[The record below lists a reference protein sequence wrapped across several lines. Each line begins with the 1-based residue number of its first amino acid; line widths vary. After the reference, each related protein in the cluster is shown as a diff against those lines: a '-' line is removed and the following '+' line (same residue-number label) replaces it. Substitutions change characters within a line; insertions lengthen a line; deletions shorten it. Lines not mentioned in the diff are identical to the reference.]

1 MQTRNKLRPY
11 QIEGVE
17 RLISLN
23 HDAILADEPGL
34 GKTIQVAHYINL
46 TKPLTALIVCPASL
60 RLNWKHELD
69 KWLDSALCLDI
80 LSYEGATKLST
91 DFKYDLIVFDEAH
104 YLKNPKA
111 ARTKAG
117 LALPA
122 YRRLFLTGT
131 PIVNRPMDMY
141 PILQSIGLK
150 LTLKEFGVR
159 YCNGHLVP
167 VKWGVKAGRRVPVKK
182 AWDFSG
188 ASNTEELHKL
198 LVDNVMVRRRKK
210 DVLTEL
216 PAKVRQVIEIDAP
229 HGDDPELKKVLVQK
243 YGSLTA
249 AAEALIDDGGIAFGD
264 LSRYRLEQ
272 SKHKLPYVINYLDNL
287 MEETDKIVVFAYH
300 REIIEALQNQY
311 PAAVHLYGGMSDKE
325 KDAAV
330 TSFQQGDAPLFIG
343 QITAAGT
350 GITLTASSTVVFAEL
365 DWVPGNVIQAED
377 RCHRM
382 GQTDNVHIV
391 HLVLKDSIDCR
402 MVQALVRKQQIIE
415 EVIK

>member
-1 MQTRNKLRPY
+1 MQTKNQLRPY

-17 RLISLN
+17 RLISFD

-46 TKPLTALIVCPASL
+46 TKPFTALIVCPASL
-60 RLNWKHELD
+60 RLNWRHELD

-117 LALPA
+117 LSLPA
-122 YRRLFLTGT
+122 FRRLFLTGT
-131 PIVNRPMDMY
+131 PIVNKPMDMY
-141 PILQSIGLK
+141 PILKAIGLNMSMSG
-150 LTLKEFGVR
+150 FGKR
-159 YCNGHLVP
+159 YCNGHLKRIRHKP
-167 VKWGVKAGRRVPVKK
+167 YPKY

-216 PAKVRQVIEIDAP
+216 PAKVRQVIEIDTP

-272 SKHKLPYVINYLDNL
+272 AKHKLPYVINYLDNL
-287 MEETDKIVVFAYH
+287 MEETDKVVVFAYH
-300 REIIEALQNQY
+300 REIIEALQTQY

>member
-1 MQTRNKLRPY
+1 MQTKNKLRPY

-17 RLISLN
+17 RLISFD

-46 TKPLTALIVCPASL
+46 TKPLTVLVVCPASL

-80 LSYEGATKLST
+80 LSYEGATKLPT
-91 DFKYDLIVFDEAH
+91 NFKYDLIVFDEAH

-117 LALPA
+117 LSLPA

-131 PIVNRPMDMY
+131 PIVNKPMDMY
-141 PILQSIGLK
+141 PILSAIGLNMSMSG
-150 LTLKEFGVR
+150 FGKR
-159 YCNGHLVP
+159 YCNGHLRCIKHRP
-167 VKWGVKAGRRVPVKK
+167 YRKY

-216 PAKVRQVIEIDAP
+216 PAKMRQVIEIDAP

-272 SKHKLPYVINYLDNL
+272 AKHKLPYVISYLDNL

-330 TSFQQGDAPLFIG
+330 TSFQHGDAPLFIG